1 MKVDEMIFS
10 KGFHSGCGATGC
22 RVVLLAAFFV
32 AILSGCADHARFQQN
47 QAENAVTKAMKEVE
61 DRNMEMKR
69 AEAKREQERMRAQA
83 LAPAPRFKTL
93 SPLDT
98 QKVSISF
105 MDEDFRAVLQLL
117 AKAGG
122 YNLIIDGQARQILG
136 GDNRLTAEFE
146 ERSIRDVMDYVCQA
160 LDLAWEERAGTIF
173 VKALERKIFDLDFL
187 NTIRQS
193 NFNVGGDVLG
203 GDGDGGSGSSASG
216 TGAGTGAEVLTP
228 LTGSYEITG
237 GNTGPSTDIYS
248 EVEAAV
254 ARYVGEGGQYYL
266 NRATGT
272 LVVIARP
279 HIVREIDQY
288 METIREKYR
297 RQVLIE
303 AKIVEVIL
311 NRNHE
316 VGIDWKQL
324 EVNLWKNSLNL
335 PNYRKMALSSEILND
350 GSSWYNLVLQGD
362 KFNISMVL
370 HALEEFGAINTLS
383 NPRLRVMNGQSAMI
397 SVGQSVSYL
406 RSFEIQTQDL
416 ENSTIQE
423 PEVDIGSLF
432 DGVLMGVTPEI
443 ERDGHVNL
451 HLVPIKSDI
460 VSLEEREYA
469 NGNRYAFPVVNLRE
483 ASTVVRAKSGEIIIL
498 GGLIHDRTK
507 KGDSGLPGLM
517 HLPGLGHLFKYQ
529 KDQKS
534 RVELVIILS
543 ITVMGNEQAV

>member
-1 MKVDEMIFS
+1 MVNDRILRYS
-10 KGFHSGCGATGC
+10 
-22 RVVLLAAFFV
+22 LLLVFFWLV
-32 AILSGCADHARFQQN
+32 ILLSGCADHTRFQQA
-47 QAENAVTKAMKEVE
+47 QADNAVTRALKEVDE
-61 DRNMEMKR
+61 ANRKR
-69 AEAKREQERMRAQA
+69 LVQEQAEAMRAREAEA
-83 LAPAPRFKTL
+83 LKLAPRFKKL
-93 SPLDT
+93 SPLET

-105 MDEDFRAVLQLL
+105 VDEDYRAVLQLL

-122 YNLIIDGQARQILG
+122 FNLIIDGQARQVMAG
-136 GDNRLTAEFE
+136 GGRLTAEFE
-146 ERSIRDVMDYVCQA
+146 ERSIKEVLDFVCQA
-160 LDLAWEERAGTIF
+160 LDLAWQERAGTIY
-173 VKALERKIFDLDFL
+173 VKGIERKIFDLDFL
-187 NTIRQS
+187 NTVRRS
-193 NFNVGGDVLG
+193 SFNVGGDVLG
-203 GDGDGGSGSSASG
+203 GNSESGGSSGSSGGGGGSSS
-216 TGAGTGAEVLTP
+216 VSDILTP

-237 GNTGPSTDIYS
+237 GNAGPGTDIYS

-254 ARYVGEGGQYYL
+254 SSYVGDEGRFYL

-272 LVVIARP
+272 LVVNARP
-279 HIVREIDQY
+279 HVVREVEEYI
-288 METIREKYR
+288 ETIREKYR

-316 VGIDWKQL
+316 IGIDWKQL
-324 EVNLWKNSLNL
+324 ELTLWKHSLDL
-335 PNYRKMALSSEILND
+335 PNYRKLNLSSTILND
-350 GSSWYNLVLQGD
+350 GSSWYNLVLRGD
-362 KFNISMVL
+362 KFDIGMVL

-383 NPRLRVMNGQSAMI
+383 NPRLRVLNGQSAMI

-406 RSFEIQTQDL
+406 RSFEIQTQDF

-443 ERDGHVNL
+443 ESDGQVTL

-483 ASTVVRAKSGEIIIL
+483 ASTVVRAKSGEIVIL
-498 GGLIHDRTK
+498 GGLIHDRTR
-507 KGDSGLPGLM
+507 KGDHGLPGLKN
-517 HLPGLGHLFKYQ
+517 LPGVGHLFQYQ
-529 KDQKS
+529 KDQKT

-543 ITVMGNEQAV
+543 IKVMGNEQTV